1 MSDFFEKSDICEVS
15 SAQQHLT
22 NMVIR
27 SHMGLQTSPLKFAI
41 VGCGGIIAPTHVKAL
56 RQIPNA
62 QIAAMCDI
70 NPETGK
76 PRADEV
82 GCPFFADHTELLEK
96 IKPDVVTVCTPH
108 PVHARIALDAFA
120 AGAHVLTEKPMSVE
134 VALADRMIAAA
145 DAAGK
150 LLAVNFQQRFK
161 PSIERAKALVDNGEI
176 GDLVRVLV
184 VEPWLRTYA
193 YYRLSAWRGN
203 WVGEGGAVLLNQS
216 PHTLDLLCHLAG
228 APRKVWGWIRT
239 LYHQIECE
247 DTFQAMLEYPN
258 GAPGY
263 ITSSTGE
270 AGVQRRIQIVG
281 DRGALELVGD
291 TLSVYRFTPSTRE
304 FLRTSPEPFG
314 QPDTQ
319 VEVVDLPGDAG
330 GHLAVYQDLIAAI
343 AEGRQPRAS
352 GREGLMSLELANA
365 ITLSSFAERAVT
377 LPLDREE
384 YTDLLNDLKAG
395 RRKL

>member
-1 MSDFFEKSDICEVS
+1 MES
-15 SAQQHLT
+15 
-22 NMVIR
+22 
-27 SHMGLQTSPLKFAI
+27 QTPSLKFAL
-41 VGCGGIIAPTHVKAL
+41 VGIGGVIGPTHIKAL
-56 RQIPNA
+56 RQIPQA

-70 NPETGK
+70 NPQTGK

-82 GCPFFADHTELLEK
+82 GCPFFADHAEMLEK

-108 PVHARIALDAFA
+108 PAHARIAIDALA

-134 VALADRMIAAA
+134 VAEADRMIAAA
-145 DAAGK
+145 DDAGK
-150 LLAVNFQQRFK
+150 ILAVNFQMRFK
-161 PSIERAKALVDNGEI
+161 PSIERAKALVDSGEI

-184 VEPWLRTYA
+184 VEPWLRTFA
-193 YYRLSAWRGN
+193 YYRMSTWRGN

-228 APRKVWGWIRT
+228 TPRKVWGWIRT

-263 ITSSTGE
+263 ITAGTGE

-291 TLSVYRFTPSTRE
+291 TLSIYRFTPPVKE

-314 QPDTQ
+314 QPDIKLD
-319 VEVVDLPGDAG
+319 VEDLPGDAG
-330 GHLAVYQDLIAAI
+330 AHLAVYKDLIAAI
-343 AEGRQPRAS
+343 NEGRHPRTN
-352 GREGLMSLELANA
+352 GRDGIMSLELANA
-365 ITLSSFAERAVT
+365 ITLSSFSERAVT
-377 LPLDREE
+377 IPLDREE
-384 YTDLLNDLKAG
+384 YTELLNDLKAG
-395 RRKL
+395 RRQL